1 MLPLPFD
8 PTVRS
13 SEIEKI
19 VMRGNS
25 RRYYRFRYALYYGG
39 ICTSD
44 AVGCNFLCAYCWN
57 YFKNENPE
65 TAKYLGYFTPKE
77 VAAKLN
83 GMGKSH
89 DCHKYRISGSEP
101 FLGIESTK
109 HIVEIIKSVPRSDRF
124 IIETNAFMLGFDQ
137 SLIALLKGCDNALF
151 RIAVKADNEKTFEQ
165 ITGCKEKYQPYQ
177 LEAIKALRDAGLS
190 VSVAYMDD
198 FVNPVLLG
206 LDFNEDFDC
215 ESLSTYR
222 GTKSRLK
229 ARGLLIDDE
238 EVKKPV
244 FNHESP
250 NKPKSV
256 TYWEAKGDD
265 IT

>member
-8 PTVRS
+8 PILRS
-13 SEIEKI
+13 QKVQKI

-25 RRYYRFRYALYYGG
+25 RRYYRFRYALFYGG
-39 ICTSD
+39 ICTAD

-65 TAKYLGYFTPKE
+65 EAKYLDYFSSEE
-77 VAAKLN
+77 VAERLKSL
-83 GMGKSH
+83 GKSH

-101 FLGIESTK
+101 FLGKESTE
-109 HIVEIIKSVPRSDRF
+109 HIADIIKSVPRSEKI
-124 IIETNAFMLGFDQ
+124 IIETNATMLGYDKR
-137 SLIALLKGCDNALF
+137 LIDILEGCDNAVF
-151 RIAVKADNEKTFEQ
+151 RVCIKADSPLKFEQ
-165 ITGCKEKYQPYQ
+165 LTGAIGSFQPYQ
-177 LEAIKALRDAGLS
+177 LEAIKALRGAGLS
-190 VSVAYMDD
+190 VSVAFMDE

-206 LDFNEDFDC
+206 LGYDEDYDC

-229 ARGLLIDDE
+229 ARGILIDDE
-238 EVKKPV
+238 KPKKPV
-244 FNHESP
+244 YKNAVS

-256 TYWEAKGDD
+256 VYWEDKGD